1 MKDGAT
7 IAPPPVP
14 ELQRVAEKSR
24 PGKRGKTRKANLRQS
39 SAQTKTRT
47 VKISP
52 VNKTG

>member
-1 MKDGAT
+1 MKDGAA

-14 ELQRVAEKSR
+14 ELKRVAEKSQTE
-24 PGKRGKTRKANLRQS
+24 KRKARDADLRPTS
-39 SAQTKTRT
+39 GHPVIRA